1 MKHFLNYVCLA
12 AALLLGLDVAAQP
25 AWELK
30 KETEGIRVYLRDNP
44 DSPIKELLIET
55 EMEASLSSVAA
66 LLNDADHYYL
76 WVYKTSRSE
85 LVQKLS
91 PHRIVYH
98 SVSDFPWP
106 LSDRDLYVLSEM
118 RQDPQTHALF
128 STSRLWPDA
137 PPPDDDYVRI
147 PYFYSQWTFTPLP
160 EGRLHVR
167 YFLRSDPGGYLPAWL
182 VNLALDQG
190 PVATIEAFRQMV
202 NQPPYRQAQLAH
214 IIEP

>member
-1 MKHFLNYVCLA
+1 MTHLRHYVCLSA
-12 AALLLGLDVAAQP
+12 GLLLALVCGAQP
-25 AWELK
+25 SWELK
-30 KETEGIRVYLRDNP
+30 KETDGVRVYLRDNP

-55 EMEASLSSVAA
+55 ELEASLSSVAA
-66 LLNDADHYYL
+66 LLNDADHFHR
-76 WVYKTSRSE
+76 WVYKTAHSR
-85 LVQKLS
+85 LVQRLS
-91 PHRIVYH
+91 RNRIIYH

-118 RQDPQTHALF
+118 RQDPQTRTLY
-128 STSRLWPDA
+128 STSRLWADA
-137 PPPDDDYVRI
+137 PPPTDGYVRI
-147 PYFYSQWTFTPLP
+147 PYFYSQWTFTPQP
-160 EGRLHVR
+160 DGRLHVR

-190 PVATIEAFRQMV
+190 PVATIQAFRQMV